1 MTFVL
6 RFGAYGGH
14 PAPAG
19 VCLLLSCE
27 RLSHCLGNLLL
38 MAAIDG
44 RWCSKILGDVLFL
57 VVLNRG
63 QRWKNC

>member
-38 MAAIDG
+38 MALSMGDG
-44 RWCSKILGDVLFL
+44 VLKILGDVLFL

-63 QRWKNC
+63 KRWKNC